1 MKTVEWSFITN
12 NIIGADPH
20 PLCVLDLI
28 SKDYNPF
35 KSLSKEISVTRK
47 GTTYLKCPAHT
58 DFLKNT
64 WVFCAPFDLS
74 LEIEIDPHTDLVKIY
89 CENIS
94 QEVFS
99 QIVDT
104 RFVLTHQQ
112 GKNPYPL
119 LGIDWLNIL
128 TCEESL
134 MVQVFPAFMHRN
146 EFTEKTTVIPG
157 EYDIGKWTRP
167 VEVVFEIR
175 SNREKIQI
183 KKGDAISYVKFLS
196 DEPIKLVN
204 STVPWPAIK
213 DCNDIVTADKR
224 RPLKE
229 RYASLEKI
237 RASKCPYDHSQ

>member
-1 MKTVEWSFITN
+1 MKKVEWSFVTN
-12 NIIGADPH
+12 NVIGADAH
-20 PLCVLDLI
+20 PSCVLDLI
-28 SKDYNPF
+28 PKNYNPF
-35 KSLSKEISVTRK
+35 KSLSKDIVSSRK

-64 WVFCAPFDLS
+64 LVFCAPFDLS
-74 LEIEIDPHTDLVKIY
+74 LQIEIDPHTELVKIY

-94 QEVFS
+94 QEVFE

-104 RFVLTHQQ
+104 RFLYPNEK

-119 LGIDWLNIL
+119 LGIDWLYVFA
-128 TCEESL
+128 CEESL
-134 MVQVFPAFMHRN
+134 MMQVFPAFMHKN
-146 EFTEKTTVIPG
+146 DFTEKTTVIPG

-183 KKGDAISYVKFLS
+183 KKGDAISYVKFLTDDS
-196 DEPIKLVN
+196 IKLVN
-204 STVPWPAIK
+204 IDVPWPAISE
-213 DCNDIVTADKR
+213 CNDIVKADNR

-237 RASKCPYDHSQ
+237 RANKCPYGHI